1 MPPSSTHLSL
11 ILFFFFFFNSIS
23 PSHSTPFSPSPNITF
38 FGDAH
43 FTKTSISLTPQHTCL
58 PPPSSS
64 LAGFGRAFF
73 FNPVRFLDSKTN
85 STASFSTQF
94 SFTITNPYAPF
105 CPFGDGFTFVIASK
119 PDSFSYGSMGL
130 PNGQDFS
137 YVAVE
142 FDTMLDP
149 NFGDVNDNHIG
160 IDVDSVVSVASV
172 DGFSKGIDLKS
183 EREMTAW
190 IEYRDKEETIKV
202 WVGYSQIKPP
212 SPLLI
217 AQINLSKHFKEFMHV
232 GFSASNGR
240 GSAVHL
246 VGGWKFK
253 TYGLLPLVM
262 PMETV
267 AGEGDCFM
275 CSSPGELG
283 GQNSNSN
290 YHHIDKRV
298 GELALGLGGLAAFI
312 ISLSAIVVIVIW
324 CMTRKKRLYSRG
336 SNEGQIQ
343 RFQGNKLPRRLPLAA
358 IKSATKG
365 FNHNRIIGEGG
376 SATVYEGRLPSCGPV
391 AVKRFSQVSQ
401 MAPEYVY
408 LGVPS
413 VKTDVYSFGVVVLE
427 VASGKKPVNEEGTLL
442 ADYMWELWGK
452 GKLMEAADLKL
463 RGKFNKLGMERMLM
477 VGLCC
482 VHPDYEKR
490 PMVREAARMIRGE
503 APLPVLPARKPAVSI
518 RSVFPGGSGEFTNS
532 VGDESL
538 NCDDTPWLTPKT
550 HF

>member
-1 MPPSSTHLSL
+1 M
-11 ILFFFFFFNSIS
+11 
-23 PSHSTPFSPSPNITF
+23 
-38 FGDAH
+38 
-43 FTKTSISLTPQHTCL
+43 
-58 PPPSSS
+58 
-64 LAGFGRAFF
+64 
-73 FNPVRFLDSKTN
+73 
-85 STASFSTQF
+85 
-94 SFTITNPYAPF
+94 
-105 CPFGDGFTFVIASK
+105 
-119 PDSFSYGSMGL
+119 
-130 PNGQDFS
+130 
-137 YVAVE
+137 
-142 FDTMLDP
+142 
-149 NFGDVNDNHIG
+149 
-160 IDVDSVVSVASV
+160 
-172 DGFSKGIDLKS
+172 
-183 EREMTAW
+183 
-190 IEYRDKEETIKV
+190 
-202 WVGYSQIKPP
+202 
-212 SPLLI
+212 
-217 AQINLSKHFKEFMHV
+217 

-246 VGGWKFK
+246 VGGWQIQNLWTPPFSN
-253 TYGLLPLVM
+253 
-262 PMETV
+262 
-267 AGEGDCFM
+267 ANGDSCRRRCCFM

-401 MAPEYVY
+401 MGTFRNQFATEFATMMGCLRHKHLVQLQGWCCEGDELVLVYEYMPNGSLDKILHRNKRAMTFLLTWDRRVNIVLGVASALIYLHEECERQIIHRDVKTCNIMLDDELNAKLGDFGLAEVYEHSCMTRDATIPAGTMGYLAPEYVY